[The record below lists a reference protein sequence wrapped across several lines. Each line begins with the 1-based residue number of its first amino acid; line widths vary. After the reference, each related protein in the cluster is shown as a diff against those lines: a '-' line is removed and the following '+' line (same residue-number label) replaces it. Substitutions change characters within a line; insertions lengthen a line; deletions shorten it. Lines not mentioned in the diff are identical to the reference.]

1 VFLAVQLRRI
11 AGRAGTANIE
21 SKVGQIGQ
29 PRIGLD
35 VHRVP
40 DLVRC

>member
-21 SKVGQIGQ
+21 SKVDRSGNQVSASTLTAS
-29 PRIGLD
+29 RT
-35 VHRVP
+35 
-40 DLVRC
+40 